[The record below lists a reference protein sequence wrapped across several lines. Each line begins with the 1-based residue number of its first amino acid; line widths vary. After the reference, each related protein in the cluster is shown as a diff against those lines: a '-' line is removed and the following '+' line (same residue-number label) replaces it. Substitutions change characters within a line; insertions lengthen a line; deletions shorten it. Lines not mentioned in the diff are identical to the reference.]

1 MRALHVCGL
10 LFLLGTGEV
19 RAQVSGP
26 VVQPVPSPPHHG
38 RIDPATGRIT
48 RDSDDKTVSLLITWA
63 NTDFAGYY
71 VGTAWAPAEF
81 LDWGVLSTSSGS
93 DIVGEFQFAYA
104 TTVLDTSAGGP
115 GVSTCVNFYDDATG
129 WCNEWGQGIVP
140 DASYCFSGLGGSPDG
155 VTPTAWVYNVNLAGG
170 AEFEQDLGPFGYSL
184 VLLDTGTGPLC
195 CWAGTINGGPDADGQ
210 EDYFDVY
217 VPDVKTGTCGT
228 YGPGPPGLNFRAW
241 WLALAQA
248 DGNGG
253 TQASSAFRCGS
264 GVNANTFTITSDP
277 VLGGTFAGSVAAT
290 GANVGAFLAAFST
303 PLTLTTSW
311 GEILVN
317 LADPGGELL
326 GLPFDLGDPAEIA
339 LPIPID
345 LTLCGALLSVQAVGF
360 GGGITLTCA
369 YDCAVGF

>member
-1 MRALHVCGL
+1 MRVFLVCGL

-19 RAQVSGP
+19 HAQVSGP
-26 VVQPVPSPPHHG
+26 VVQPVPGPPHHG
-38 RIDPATGRIT
+38 RIDLATGRIT
-48 RDSDDKTVSLLITWA
+48 RDSDDKTVSLVITWA
-63 NTDFAGYY
+63 NTDYTGYY
-71 VGTAWAPAEF
+71 IFSGTSGIEEW

-93 DIVGEFQFAYA
+93 EIVGEFQFAYA

-115 GVSTCVNFYDDATG
+115 GASTCVSFYNDATG
-129 WCNEWGQGIVP
+129 WCAESGQGTLP
-140 DASYCFSGLGGSPDG
+140 DASYCFSGLGGSLDG

-184 VLLDTGTGPLC
+184 VLLDTKTGPLC
-195 CWAGTINGGPDADGQ
+195 CYAGTINGGPDADGQ
-210 EDYFDVY
+210 EDAVDEYR
-217 VPDVKTGTCGT
+217 PDVATGTCWTRWTGWPNNLW
-228 YGPGPPGLNFRAW
+228 GW
-241 WLALAQA
+241 WLSIAQA

-253 TQASSAFRCGS
+253 TQASSTFRCGS

-290 GANVGAFLAAFST
+290 GGNVGAFLAAFST

-317 LADPGGELL
+317 IADPGGELL
-326 GLPFDLGDPAEIA
+326 GLPSALGDPAVIA
-339 LPIPID
+339 LPVPID

-369 YDCAVGF
+369 YDCTVGF